1 VSSIVLEIGAG
12 IVLGPAVL
20 KLIPGELSECSAAL
34 RTDCDSHH
42 DKLRIAEKGDEYC
55 DLQAYLDKG
64 IYAGKGKPWETGFFG
79 TMSNVTLDGTK
90 YALHSTTRR
99 LASNKGKTDYDDYA
113 ACLKEQ
119 CGYELAMK
127 CATNPDIFTMIG
139 HTGVAM
145 MIFESGMHFDF
156 EQAKTVGPW
165 ACAVAV
171 LGTFLPII
179 AGTALSLAY
188 GYPIFP
194 DGLAVGVSLAPTS
207 VGIALKLL
215 HEAKALQCYFGQAV
229 MTAAFV
235 DDVLSLILFSVMFS
249 IGGTMTVLTFL
260 PLISGCIFMVVA
272 IVAAVKVWP
281 FVIEWILAKIPETKP
296 DANVTRHHEVMW
308 LLMLVVLLAY
318 AQITHLCGTHL
329 WGCFIA
335 GMSFATRHE
344 AHHVWVRQVKRVTC
358 WFIRIFFAATL
369 AWAIPVNQLFS
380 LEAFWKGSIMGI
392 GPCILMKVLCAP
404 FMGRSRWVIGW
415 AMVGRAEFAYFIAIM
430 AKSLKMMD
438 DSLFAILIWSLVYA
452 TIFAPLVFRKV
463 LKHYMM
469 RENAEKDGDGA
480 ENKSGE
486 VRRAA
491 TLGHLPDLYAEEME
505 TKARADFQR
514 QLSNEAEVQQLRKEV
529 ERLNGLLENNAKND
543 VIV

>member
-1 VSSIVLEIGAG
+1 
-12 IVLGPAVL
+12 
-20 KLIPGELSECSAAL
+20 
-34 RTDCDSHH
+34 
-42 DKLRIAEKGDEYC
+42 
-55 DLQAYLDKG
+55 
-64 IYAGKGKPWETGFFG
+64 
-79 TMSNVTLDGTK
+79 
-90 YALHSTTRR
+90 
-99 LASNKGKTDYDDYA
+99 
-113 ACLKEQ
+113 
-119 CGYELAMK
+119 
-127 CATNPDIFTMIG
+127 
-139 HTGVAM
+139 
-145 MIFESGMHFDF
+145 
-156 EQAKTVGPW
+156 
-165 ACAVAV
+165 
-171 LGTFLPII
+171 
-179 AGTALSLAY
+179 
-188 GYPIFP
+188 
-194 DGLAVGVSLAPTS
+194 
-207 VGIALKLL
+207 
-215 HEAKALQCYFGQAV
+215 
-229 MTAAFV
+229 
-235 DDVLSLILFSVMFS
+235 
-249 IGGTMTVLTFL
+249 
-260 PLISGCIFMVVA
+260 
-272 IVAAVKVWP
+272 VWP